1 MRHALLHV
9 VFWTALAAAP
19 AVAQEARPSTT
30 VQEFR
35 SAAVDSVIQHFR
47 AQYGLPALAAIVVR
61 SDSILALA
69 ATGVRRLGTRDTVR
83 LTDRFHIG
91 SNGKAITATVIARL
105 VEEGLLTW
113 STRPVDVLPELES
126 SIHPAYRDVTLQQLL
141 GHQAG
146 VPPYTTAAPVH
157 AAERRMNAADA
168 PRDQRRAFAVW
179 LLQRPPHVA
188 SGTSEYSNAGYT
200 LAAVMAE
207 AAADEPWESLL
218 ESRLAG
224 PLGLH
229 LRHGQ
234 PARTDPAQPWGHRQR
249 YFLGL
254 FARGQYAPDPR
265 ETWNLGPLLG
275 PAGDLALSARDY
287 AIFLQQHLAGL
298 QGRDGVLRAATIR
311 HLHSG
316 PESYALGWGRS
327 TFDGLAARTHAGSEG
342 TFYALVIL
350 LPERDVAAAVLINSG
365 VPAASQ
371 AAAEAAK
378 ALLRM
383 YTSAAP

>member
-1 MRHALLHV
+1 VR
-9 VFWTALAAAP
+9 
-19 AVAQEARPSTT
+19 
-30 VQEFR
+30 EFR
-35 SAAVDSVIQHFR
+35 SASVDSLIQYVR
-47 AQYGLPALAAIVVR
+47 AQYQLPALAAIVVR
-61 SDSILALA
+61 SDSVLALA
-69 ATGVRRLGTRDTVR
+69 TTGVRRLGSPDTVR

-91 SNGKAITATVIARL
+91 SNGKAIAATVIARL
-105 VEEGLLTW
+105 VDEGHLTW

-126 SIHPAYRDVTLQQLL
+126 SIHPAYKDVTLQQLL

-146 VPPYTTAAPVH
+146 VPPYNTPAQIRAAD
-157 AAERRMNAADA
+157 RMVNGTDA

-188 SGTSEYSNAGYT
+188 PGTFAYSNAGYT
-200 LAAVMAE
+200 LAAAMAE
-207 AAADEPWESLL
+207 AAAGAPWESLL

-224 PLGLH
+224 PLGIQ

-254 FARGQYAPDPR
+254 FPRGQYAPDPHEAWDIGR
-265 ETWNLGPLLG
+265 LFS

-316 PESYALGWGRS
+316 AERYALGWGIQ
-327 TFDGLAARTHAGSEG
+327 TFDGLAARWHAGSNG

-350 LPERDVAAAVLINSG
+350 LPEHDLAVAVHINSG
-365 VPAASQ
+365 VPAASR
-371 AAAEAAK
+371 AASETAK

-383 YTSAAP
+383 YTSVPP

>member
-1 MRHALLHV
+1 MRHARLHV
-9 VFWTALAAAP
+9 VLWTTLAATP
-19 AVAQEARPSTT
+19 AVAQEARPSTA
-30 VQEFR
+30 VREPR
-35 SAAVDSVIQHFR
+35 SAAVDSVIQHVR
-47 AQYGLPALAAIVVR
+47 ARYGLPALAAIVVR
-61 SDSILALA
+61 SDSVLALA
-69 ATGVRRLGTRDTVR
+69 TTGVRRLGTPDPVR

-105 VEEGLLTW
+105 VEEGRLTW
-113 STRPVDVLPELES
+113 STRPVDVLPELAS

-146 VPPYTTAAPVH
+146 APPYTTAAPVQ

-168 PRDQRRAFAVW
+168 PRDQRRAFAAR
-179 LLQRPPHVA
+179 LLRRPPHGA
-188 SGTSEYSNAGYT
+188 SGTFEYSNAGYT
-200 LAAVMAE
+200 LAAAMAE

-218 ESRLAG
+218 QSRLAG
-224 PLGLH
+224 PLGIQ

-234 PARTDPAQPWGHRQR
+234 PARTDPAQPWGHRQKR
-249 YFLGL
+249 ILGL
-254 FARGQYAPDPR
+254 FPAGQYAPDPR

-287 AIFLQQHLAGL
+287 ATFLQQHLAGL

-311 HLHSG
+311 HLHFG
-316 PESYALGWGRS
+316 PQGYAFGWGRS
-327 TFDGLAARTHAGSEG
+327 TFDGLDASTHAGSEG
-342 TFYALVIL
+342 TFYAVVIL
-350 LPERDVAAAVLINSG
+350 LPEQDLAAAILVNSG

-371 AAAEAAK
+371 AAVETAK

-383 YTSAAP
+383 YTPAAP